1 MAAEK
6 FIRVTVQLPLGVGVL
21 TRATQGARQSS
32 FGGRYP
38 ALEQAFASLGVEE
51 RSYSSSGPLTLE
63 IECPAA
69 KRDEL
74 IAALAS
80 LVRDL
85 NAS

>member
-6 FIRVTVQLPLGVGVL
+6 FIRVTCKLPIGVKLSTKAGTL
-21 TRATQGARQSS
+21 GARRDNSMMDRFFDS
-32 FGGRYP
+32 
-38 ALEQAFASLGVEE
+38 FASEVTTTVLESTE
-51 RSYSSSGPLTLE
+51 PLTLTL
-63 IECPAA
+63 ECPAA

-85 NAS
+85 NAT